1 MLISKGWHEWDT
13 TLKNISDMHHMY
25 GMTNAK
31 RRKQL
36 INTFSHILT
45 RCNVLLMNIPHDEE
59 LLDSRV

>member
-31 RRKQL
+31 RRKKL
-36 INTFSHILT
+36 IDKFSHIHSSMM
-45 RCNVLLMNIPHDEE
+45 RCTIDK
-59 LLDSRV
+59 